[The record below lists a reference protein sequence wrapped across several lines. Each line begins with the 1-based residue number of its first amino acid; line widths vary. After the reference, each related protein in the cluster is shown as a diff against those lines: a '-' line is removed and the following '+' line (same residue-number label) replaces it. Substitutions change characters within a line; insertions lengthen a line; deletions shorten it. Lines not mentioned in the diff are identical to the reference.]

1 MRPFQKTFLLIHI
14 ILAFNNIILA
24 QPIPKQSIKNIINGK
39 TWTPSLMNSE
49 NSQLFLNS
57 LNLKGQVQ
65 MQSTIY
71 QNVILGYDLEQD
83 EILATIK
90 TRNNTKRI
98 IALNKS
104 ELEEFKF
111 SKAGQDFHFKRGDLI
126 HENLNENTYY
136 QVTITNGLVYVI
148 HRKLIKILRQK
159 TSKYT
164 FKSANN
170 IYIIQKGLIHPIR
183 NRRDLLK
190 IYTNNSSEIKKFIQQ
205 NKLKINP
212 KHPMDIIPVVLKYD
226 S

>member
-1 MRPFQKTFLLIHI
+1 MKAFLKTFLLIHI
-14 ILAFNNIILA
+14 ILGFNNIIFA

-57 LNLKGQVQ
+57 LGLKGQVQ

-111 SKAGQDFHFKRGDLI
+111 SKGGQNFHFKRGDLI

-136 QVTITNGLVYVI
+136 QVTISNGLVYVI

-159 TSKYT
+159 TSKYS
-164 FKSANN
+164 FKSDNN
-170 IYIIQKGLIHPIR
+170 IYIIQKGLIHPVR

-190 IYTNNSSEIKKFIQQ
+190 IYTNNSSEIKKFIQR